1 MKRLIL
7 IVGLLAGTTSFLF
20 GYKLIYAEQLYSLYH
35 QHFYQYSDDTMENIV
50 WLEEAL
56 KADFCNPLY
65 ALAKIENPEEWRH
78 YRYLFKMHVNLLL
91 TRLYLHFGSRY
102 DKRVAY
108 FYNAP
113 WKRQNLESLNTAE
126 ELYLTA
132 LYYWQEAVVWAKKLT
147 GSPHHLED
155 IQIWEDEQ
163 FRVQTGELD
172 YRDIIE
178 EQLERLSG
186 VRDKFESMDENT
198 Y

>member
-1 MKRLIL
+1 MKRFLLVIL
-7 IVGLLAGTTSFLF
+7 FVGTSSFLF
-20 GYKLIYAEQLYSLYH
+20 GYKLIYAEQLYRLYH

-91 TRLYLHFGSRY
+91 TRLYLHFGSQY
-102 DKRVAY
+102 DKREAY

-132 LYYWQEAVVWAKKLT
+132 LHYWTEAITWAKELS
-147 GSPHHLED
+147 GSPHHLEE

-163 FRVQTGELD
+163 FRIQTGELD

-178 EQLERLSG
+178 EQLKRLSG
-186 VRDKFESMDENT
+186 VREKFESMDENT

>member
-1 MKRLIL
+1 MKRLLLVIL
-7 IVGLLAGTTSFLF
+7 FLGTSSFLF
-20 GYKLIYAEQLYSLYH
+20 GYKLIYAEQLYRLYH

-91 TRLYLHFGSRY
+91 THLYLHFGSRY
-102 DKRVAY
+102 DKREAY

-113 WKRQNLESLNTAE
+113 WKKQNLESLDTAE

-132 LYYWQEAVVWAKKLT
+132 LYYWKEAVSWAKELT
-147 GSPHHLED
+147 GSPHHLEEV
-155 IQIWEDEQ
+155 QIWEDEQ
-163 FRVQTGELD
+163 FRIQTGELD

-186 VRDKFESMDENT
+186 VREKFESMDENT